1 MRRYSLVVSLAFCL
15 VAVNT
20 VNALPTLQPGENII
34 RVTAEQLGSAIGDAE
49 PGDTIEVTGGV
60 YNGNLVLDKSLTLIG
75 IDNPII
81 DANFHGTVLMVN
93 APGTTVRGF
102 TLRNSGDKL
111 HTEDAGVNV
120 GVADAL
126 IENNRIEDVLFGI
139 YVHSGPRATLRGNTI
154 TGKDLDIA
162 RRGDLIRIW
171 DSDDVLV
178 ENNITYNGRDA
189 VLWYSERLTLRGNEF
204 THGRYGL
211 HFMYC
216 DDAVIQGNRLT
227 HNSVGAYLM
236 YGRRMHLADNLIAFN
251 RGPSGYGIG
260 LKDMDDSIITGNRF
274 LDNRVGAFVDGSP
287 RELTS
292 TGVIE
297 KNLFAYNDIA
307 MEMLPSVRR
316 NQIRD
321 NSFIEN
327 EQQVVVAGGGQL
339 ESNEWS
345 VGGRGNYWSDYAG
358 YDGDA
363 DGIGEIEYR
372 AERLL
377 DSLIGRQP
385 ELRLFIYSPVINAVD
400 FAARAFPLVRP
411 QPVMTDSFPL
421 TQPVMPEAAPLP
433 RGDEE
438 GTLWPILLLPL
449 SFLFL
454 YFILRAGGRRYQM
467 PDATLSS
474 TQNLS
479 GTTYRNPSH
488 EH

>member
-1 MRRYSLVVSLAFCL
+1 MRHYLLVFALFLWLVTVDTTLAESTAQAGAVIRISAEDIATT
-15 VAVNT
+15 VA
-20 VNALPTLQPGENII
+20 
-34 RVTAEQLGSAIGDAE
+34 DAQ
-49 PGDTIEVTGGV
+49 PGDTIEVTGGT
-60 YNGNLVLDKSLTLIG
+60 YIGNLVIDTPLTLIG

-81 DANFHGTVLMVN
+81 DANFHGTVLTVN
-93 APGTTVRGF
+93 APDTTVRGF
-102 TLRNSGDKL
+102 SLRNSGDKL
-111 HTEDAGVNV
+111 LTEDAGVNV
-120 GVADAL
+120 GATGAL
-126 IENNRIEDVLFGI
+126 IENNQLEDVLFGI
-139 YVHSGPRATLRGNTI
+139 YVHSGPEATLRGNTI

-171 DSDDVLV
+171 DSNDVLV
-178 ENNITYNGRDA
+178 ENNVTHQGRDV

-216 DDAVIQGNRLT
+216 DDAIIEGNQLT
-227 HNSVGAYLM
+227 YNSVGAYLM
-236 YGRRMHLADNLIAFN
+236 YGRRMALRDNLIAFN

-297 KNLFAYNDIA
+297 ENLFAYNDIA

-321 NSFIEN
+321 NSFVEN

-339 ESNEWS
+339 EANEWT

-358 YDGDA
+358 FDEDA
-363 DGIGEIEYR
+363 DGVGEIEYR

-385 ELRLFIYSPVINAVD
+385 ELRLFLYSPVINAVD

-411 QPVMTDSFPL
+411 QPILVDTSPL
-421 TQPVMPEAAPLP
+421 TQPVLPQAAPLP
-433 RGDEE
+433 TGNEE
-438 GTLWPILLLPL
+438 GPLWPVLLLPVAL
-449 SFLFL
+449 LFLFA
-454 YFILRAGGRRYQM
+454 ILRAGGRRYHM
-467 PDATLSS
+467 PDVARIS
-474 TQNLS
+474 TPQLNS
-479 GTTYRNPSH
+479 PINRNPGH
-488 EH
+488 GR

>member
-1 MRRYSLVVSLAFCL
+1 MKRYPVIFFLILLLSLAS
-15 VAVNT
+15 AVH
-20 VNALPTLQPGENII
+20 AQEPI
-34 RVTAEQLGSAIGDAE
+34 RVSAENLAEAVADAQ
-49 PGDTIEVTGGV
+49 PGDTIEVTGGIFK
-60 YNGNLVLDKSLTLIG
+60 GNLVLDKSLTLIG
-75 IDNPII
+75 IDNPVI
-81 DANFHGTVLMVN
+81 DADFHGTVLMVT
-93 APGTTVRGF
+93 APDTTVRGF

-111 HTEDAGVNV
+111 LTEDAGVNV
-120 GVADAL
+120 GSPNAL
-126 IENNRIEDVLFGI
+126 IEDNQLEDVLFGI
-139 YVHSGPRATLRGNTI
+139 YVHSGPGAVLRGNTI

-178 ENNITYNGRDA
+178 EENVTINGRDA

-216 DDAVIQGNRLT
+216 DDAIIEGNRLT

-236 YGRRMHLADNLIAFN
+236 YGRRMHLTDNLIAFN

-287 RELTS
+287 RELGS
-292 TGVIE
+292 IGVIE
-297 KNLFAYNDIA
+297 DNIFAYNDIG

-316 NQIRD
+316 NQIRN

-327 EQQVVVAGGGQL
+327 EQQVVVSGGGQL
-339 ESNEWS
+339 AANEWS
-345 VGGRGNYWSDYAG
+345 IGGRGNYWSDYAG
-358 YDGDA
+358 YDSDGDEL
-363 DGIGEIEYR
+363 GEIEYR

-385 ELRLFIYSPVINAVD
+385 ELRLFMYSPVINAVD

-411 QPVMTDSFPL
+411 QPILVDDHPL
-421 TQPVMPEAAPLP
+421 TVPIIPTAAPHP
-433 RGDEE
+433 TGDEE
-438 GTLWPILLLPL
+438 GELWPVLLLPL
-449 SFLFL
+449 TLLFL
-454 YFILRAGGRRYQM
+454 LVVLTAGRRKYRL
-467 PDATLSS
+467 PETSS
-474 TQNLS
+474 VPAPLLINGLNH
-479 GTTYRNPSH
+479 GGPHHGR
-488 EH
+488 